1 MWSPMSSKFAA
12 AFALTTLVCVSIRG
26 GLKKEKVGSLV
37 LDHVDK
43 IILFA
48 TTYRVPKAMSKKSVR
63 ETMLWT
69 IYWSHAAVTAG
80 EEKKLFSLEE
90 PHNLFFSGI
99 LCIPWEKS
107 GKEKG
112 ACVGFCYDAS
122 ARCPAS
128 Y

>member
-1 MWSPMSSKFAA
+1 MSSKFAA

-26 GLKKEKVGSLV
+26 GLKKEKVCSLV
-37 LDHVDK
+37 LDQVDK

-80 EEKKLFSLEE
+80 EEKKLFSLES
-90 PHNLFFSGI
+90 LTM
-99 LCIPWEKS
+99 
-107 GKEKG
+107 
-112 ACVGFCYDAS
+112 YAS
-122 ARCPAS
+122 AVSCASLGKSHRDQRHPAANVGHRS
-128 Y
+128 NEFACT